1 MATKTTAGTK
11 AGTKTKFK
19 QDVGFQRS
27 VNRSVAISKS
37 TLNTGGG
44 TPIPEGRKWTNEHRV
59 LQPRDPDTG
68 RFDYNSSA
76 NISRKYDYHAERN
89 GSHNGQGGGGEYKT
103 LPYFARGWLAK
114 YAKEGVKEGDIIGG
128 EYLSGYQRY
137 ISTMN
142 MTPEEFREQ
151 IENYLEDENG
161 GTHLGNDYNWMKLGG
176 SMSGGSGTGDNKESS
191 LKHFKK
197 VVEERT
203 AAYKADP
210 DGNKLIPRFAP
221 PATRHRAAPG
231 RSTPKSG
238 PAKPSTPTTPTTPTK
253 PTTPTTPK
261 APKPTTPKPEA
272 PAAPKPEA
280 PKSASSGK
288 FGDISDAKN
297 YPSKY
302 MSEHKDLVNKMVSS
316 LKASGVDATPDAV
329 VSAISE
335 SSPEELDEIAA
346 ELGL

>member
-11 AGTKTKFK
+11 AGTKTGFK
-19 QDVGFQRS
+19 QDVGFQRN
-27 VNRSVAISKS
+27 VNRTLEESRM

-44 TPIPEGRKWTNEHRV
+44 EPIPAGHKRTHEYRV
-59 LQPRDPDTG
+59 LQPRDPETG

-89 GSHNGQGGGGEYKT
+89 GSHGGEGGGGDRKT

-114 YAKEGVKEGDIIGG
+114 YAEEGVKKGDIIEGD
-128 EYLSGYQRY
+128 YQRY
-137 ISTMN
+137 ISTID
-142 MTPEEFREQ
+142 MTPEEFRDQ

-176 SMSGGSGTGDNKESS
+176 KMSGGSGTGDNKESS
-191 LKHFKK
+191 LKHFKN
-197 VVEERT
+197 VVEKRT

-210 DGNKLIPRFAP
+210 EGHKLIPRFAP
-221 PATRHRAAPG
+221 SDNKHRPKTG
-231 RSTPKSG
+231 PSTPKSG
-238 PAKPSTPTTPTTPTK
+238 PSTPTTPTTPT
-253 PTTPTTPK
+253 TPK
-261 APKPTTPKPEA
+261 
-272 PAAPKPEA
+272 APKPEA

-297 YPSKY
+297 YPGKY

>member
-11 AGTKTKFK
+11 AGTKTGFK
-19 QDVGFQRS
+19 QDVGFQRN
-27 VNRSVAISKS
+27 VNRTLEESRM

-44 TPIPEGRKWTNEHRV
+44 EPIPAGHKRTHEYRV
-59 LQPRDPDTG
+59 LQPRDPETG

-89 GSHNGQGGGGEYKT
+89 GSHGGEGGGGDRKT

-114 YAKEGVKEGDIIGG
+114 YAEEGVKKGDIIGG
-128 EYLSGYQRY
+128 DYPDYQRY

-142 MTPEEFREQ
+142 LTPEQFREQ
-151 IENYLEDENG
+151 IENYLDDENG
-161 GTHLGNDYNWMKLGG
+161 GTHMGNDYNWMKLGG
-176 SMSGGSGTGDNKESS
+176 SMSGGSETGDNKESS
-191 LKHFKK
+191 LKHFKNA
-197 VVEERT
+197 VEKRT

-210 DGNKLIPRFAP
+210 HGHKLIPRFAP
-221 PATRHRAAPG
+221 SDNKHRPKAD
-231 RSTPKSG
+231 TPKSG
-238 PAKPSTPTTPTTPTK
+238 PSTPTT

-261 APKPTTPKPEA
+261 APKPTAPKPSA
-272 PAAPKPEA
+272 PSASKPEA
-280 PKSASSGK
+280 PKSTASGK

-297 YPSKY
+297 YPGKY
-302 MSEHKDLVNKMVSS
+302 LSEHKDLVNKMVSS